1 MAADQPKRYIEIIRA
16 VSEMIQN
23 DGLKSGD
30 KLPSERELS
39 DRLDVGR
46 SSIREALRGLELLD
60 LIETRR
66 GEGTFMKATSSYKLV
81 DLLLSFVLKDEQAR
95 KDLTETRRI
104 IELEALKLACERIT
118 DEQIR
123 KLDTLILRSKKEW
136 NQGDFPV
143 EEDYRFHKT
152 IVKSCQNVLL
162 FHIWKSLVAFNK
174 EAIKESLERS
184 GRPPISIKEHEQIV
198 EALKKRDSEQ
208 ALKAMR
214 LHLQNSRF

>member
-123 KLDTLILRSKKEW
+123 KLDTLILRSKKSGIKET
-136 NQGDFPV
+136 FLLK
-143 EEDYRFHKT
+143 KT
-152 IVKSCQNVLL
+152 IV
-162 FHIWKSLVAFNK
+162 F
-174 EAIKESLERS
+174 IK
-184 GRPPISIKEHEQIV
+184 
-198 EALKKRDSEQ
+198 
-208 ALKAMR
+208 R
-214 LHLQNSRF
+214 L